1 MNNKLFLSVLNS
13 LSMITINCVINNT
26 VLKIWQGTVSLAI
39 LFDLVEYFDLR
50 IYRAK
55 KNEKL

>member
-1 MNNKLFLSVLNS
+1 MNHKLFLSVLNS